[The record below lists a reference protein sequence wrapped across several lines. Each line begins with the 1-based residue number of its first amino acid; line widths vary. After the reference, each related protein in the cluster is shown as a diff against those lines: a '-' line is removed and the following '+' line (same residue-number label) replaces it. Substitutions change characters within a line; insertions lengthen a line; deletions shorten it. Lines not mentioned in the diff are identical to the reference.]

1 MRPSVRPVLA
11 AVAGM
16 TLAALLFLFRAS
28 HLAPRHLEAPAVI
41 ARVRSQLALG
51 PVLAAEEALRRSP
64 NDPQARLRLASACLE
79 ILGYAALEEPFTP
92 ERYPLQFTPTAEERR
107 WAVNGIREG
116 GEYAAHLGVNLS
128 LECWNRYETYFLNRL
143 DQAASLWREVG
154 LDNGGIQGD
163 TFHMNLEEESIE
175 GAFRAHGHLL
185 QHVHLADSNR
195 AAPGSGH
202 LDFRPILSALADVGY
217 DKYLSFELL
226 PPFADPF
233 AALLRHLASKVR
245 LSEYRKHPRG
255 PKKPRPK
262 RRSARNRP
270 HVATARLLDQRKQ
283 RANQ

>member
-1 MRPSVRPVLA
+1 MSRFKYSYN
-11 AVAGM
+11 
-16 TLAALLFLFRAS
+16 ALVYYG
-28 HLAPRHLEAPAVI
+28 EDI
-41 ARVRSQLALG
+41 ARSIDRVARFGYDAIEVVGEPEQFDARRIKALTRDAG
-51 PVLAAEEALRRSP
+51 IQVSSICPLYTPTRDLVHPDANQRAQAVGYVKEVAEFASEMECPTMIVHPTA
-64 NDPQARLRLASACLE
+64 NGKTQRLASE
-79 ILGYAALEEPFTP
+79 
-92 ERYPLQFTPTAEERR
+92 AEERR
-107 WAVNGIREG
+107 WAVNGIRKG

-233 AALLRHLASKVR
+233 AALAGGGGEEFFDAYTEQAIRVTRIAEPQPSGV
-245 LSEYRKHPRG
+245 
-255 PKKPRPK
+255 
-262 RRSARNRP
+262 
-270 HVATARLLDQRKQ
+270 
-283 RANQ
+283 